1 MSRRNIYIIAAV
13 VLVLIVVAYWFLLLD
28 PLRGKITAVDT
39 QIETEMN
46 TLAQNQAQ
54 LAQLEQT
61 KLDARRNQG
70 RIVELAKMVPARTE
84 LPSLLLQ
91 IQDLATESG
100 IEFMTIAPSVAT
112 SAGLYEYVTLGAKF
126 EGTFFDLNDFIYR
139 AEQMAAGPGRI
150 LAVKSL
156 NLAPKSEDLAKAS
169 PRLEVTMTMNAFQR
183 TAPENLVPIQ

>member
-1 MSRRNIYIIAAV
+1 MSRRNIYIIVSV

-28 PLRGKITAVDT
+28 PMRGKVGAVDA
-39 QIETEMN
+39 QIETERN

-61 KLDARRNQG
+61 KIDARRNQG

-100 IEFMTIAPSVAT
+100 IEFMTIAPGVPTA
-112 SAGLYEYVTLGAKF
+112 AGLYEFVTLGVKF

-150 LAVKSL
+150 LAVKTLSL
-156 NLAPKSEDLAKAS
+156 TPKSEDLAKAS
-169 PRLEVTMTMNAFQR
+169 PRLDVTMTMNAFQR